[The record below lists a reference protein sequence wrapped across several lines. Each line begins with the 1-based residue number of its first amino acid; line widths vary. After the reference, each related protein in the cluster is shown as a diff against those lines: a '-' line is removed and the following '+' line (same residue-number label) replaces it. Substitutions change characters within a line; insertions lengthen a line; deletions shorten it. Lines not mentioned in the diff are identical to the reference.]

1 MVTPTMMRQL
11 WTLVESTQASTLLYV
26 DDSALVQWL
35 LKQLMAQQ
43 SIDPQAASTLSTY
56 IQAKLP
62 LIRDTAEG
70 RKIVGQGCH

>member
-11 WTLVESTQASTLLYV
+11 WALVESTQANTLLHV
-26 DDSALVQWL
+26 DDSALVHWL

-43 SIDPQAASTLSTY
+43 QIDSQAASSLSTY
-56 IQAKLP
+56 IQTKLP